1 MKLIRNPFAQ
11 IDSRKCIL
19 NELINWLTYGSKN
32 QCLKKTYIMEE
43 KETHSKQKFAA
54 IVVSTST
61 I

>member
-19 NELINWLTYGSKN
+19 NGFSGSKN
-32 QCLKKTYIMEE
+32 QCLNKIYITEE
-43 KETHSKQKFAA
+43 KEIHGKQKFAA
-54 IVVSTST
+54 IVVSTCT